1 MNEIIFLILI
11 FLTILTT
18 FSIYKML
25 DKRGYYFSLVIMNL
39 LGLILSFKVATISKI
54 NVNLNIIPVIAV
66 FTIIYVFITKYGY
79 KENKNIIL
87 ISLYSN
93 MSTSLL
99 IATMN
104 YFVPAITETIS
115 INMQGTFAY
124 NYKILIVYPIIMAI
138 SQYIVIRLYKLMS
151 ELKKNISI
159 NVSLT
164 YIITGLIPTMLFS
177 ILSYINILELKDSLF
192 VGISTYIIGILVTL
206 INLLIINYL
215 INKKVQEWKIL
226 Y

>member
-1 MNEIIFLILI
+1 MSEIIFLILI

-93 MSTSLL
+93 ISTSLL

-138 SQYIVIRLYKLMS
+138 SQYIVIRLYKLM
-151 ELKKNISI
+151 
-159 NVSLT
+159 
-164 YIITGLIPTMLFS
+164 
-177 ILSYINILELKDSLF
+177 
-192 VGISTYIIGILVTL
+192 
-206 INLLIINYL
+206 
-215 INKKVQEWKIL
+215 
-226 Y
+226 